1 MRRRAKKGR
10 ASRLTIDEYTL
21 PVHRGAK
28 EQPRKGGS
36 LRLALGPA
44 ALSSLSKASSIA
56 LRDAMLARNDDADG
70 GGFFEEECHP
80 VDVTRSTWRGQLV
93 QDLPRPAEVSIAE
106 LKTAVAANLKRC
118 SLVWQLP
125 LPQKLAAVSIST
137 ALDGESEDSKLTST
151 SSITLVDSTRE
162 LVKAVRRLLFVAPT
176 AEEHEDQNTDQI
188 EEGHRI
194 PQSGT
199 FGRTIR
205 RRASAQVL
213 LPPPSAIKAK
223 DTFRR
228 KSSFTCIPRSASSA
242 NLSQAKPAVPP
253 LSPEEQPFQI
263 GRRRDVRPAGLLR
276 QNSSSSSEPRQWD
289 RDRNRLQDASE
300 MGDADNSSASIEQGT
315 FDGLVFLRPITLK
328 VLEMLQVLATEEPE
342 WLKTKSGHTILTT
355 EDSREQQVMQQYFNL
370 LSEVLDRTSV
380 FAEPIQSART
390 VKMAACRHRRK
401 ADQHEESMRKELMRV
416 HRMPSWA
423 RTDIQKPPTCE

>member
-1 MRRRAKKGR
+1 
-10 ASRLTIDEYTL
+10 
-21 PVHRGAK
+21 
-28 EQPRKGGS
+28 
-36 LRLALGPA
+36 
-44 ALSSLSKASSIA
+44 
-56 LRDAMLARNDDADG
+56 MLARTEDADRSLL
-70 GGFFEEECHP
+70 EEETHP

-106 LKTAVAANLKRC
+106 LKTAVVANLKRC
-118 SLVWQLP
+118 SLVWQMP
-125 LPQKLAAVSIST
+125 LPQKLAAVST
-137 ALDGESEDSKLTST
+137 ALDGESGDSKLTST
-151 SSITLVDSTRE
+151 SSVTLVDSTRE
-162 LVKAVRRLLFVAPT
+162 LVKAVRRLLFVAPAADQLGEDRNDCT
-176 AEEHEDQNTDQI
+176 ADGLREAQ
-188 EEGHRI
+188 GGI
-194 PQSGT
+194 PE
-199 FGRTIR
+199 RTVR

-223 DTFRR
+223 DSFRR

-242 NLSQAKPAVPP
+242 NLGQAKPTVPL

-276 QNSSSSSEPRQWD
+276 QNSSSSSEPRQGD

-300 MGDADNSSASIEQGT
+300 MGDEDNSPASIEQET

-342 WLKTKSGHTILTT
+342 WLKMKSGPTLTT
-355 EDSREQQVMQQYFNL
+355 EGSRERQVMQQYFNL
-370 LSEVLDRTSV
+370 LSEVLDRTSI
-380 FAEPIQSART
+380 FAEPTHSAQA
-390 VKMAACRHRRK
+390 VKSAVCRHRRK

-423 RTDIQKPPTCE
+423 RTDIQKQPTCE